1 MLRLRLQ
8 KAPLRILSQVRFQTT
23 QAARASSNGG
33 TAVVLINMG
42 GPSSVPETYDFLLRL
57 FSDKDLIPLG
67 PFQNAIAKFIAWR
80 RTPVIEKHYAEIGG
94 GSPIRKWS
102 EFQAEQAC
110 KRLDEL
116 SPSTAPHKPYV
127 AFRYANPLTPDTYA
141 QMQKDGVK
149 RAIAFSQYPQYS
161 LSTTGSSLNEIYRV
175 QKELDP
181 NKEIEWS
188 VIDRWPTHPGL
199 TKATAGNIKAQ
210 LEEYKKEGV
219 NPDDVTVLFS
229 AHSLPMEVVNKGD
242 PYPAEVAATTYAVMT
257 ELGFS
262 NPYKLVWQSQV
273 GPKPWLGAQT
283 QKMVDVYQAAKKP
296 VILVPV
302 AFTSDH
308 IETLHELDLEVRGE
322 AKHPELI
329 RRAESLNDNPLFLDA
344 MADIVHTHLRI
355 LDGDVTAAEVAKE
368 KGLQSKILR
377 IEGPG
382 AQGERGEFH
391 EAINASG

>member
-1 MLRLRLQ
+1 MLRLKTPARRLFSL
-8 KAPLRILSQVRFQTT
+8 LRRFQSTAT
-23 QAARASSNGG
+23 NSNG
-33 TAVVLINMG
+33 TAVVLVNMG
-42 GPSSVPETYDFLLRL
+42 GPSTVPETYDFLLRL

-67 PFQNAIAKFIAWR
+67 PFQGPLAKFIAWR
-80 RTPVIEKHYAEIGG
+80 RTPVIEKHYGEIGG

-102 EFQAEQAC
+102 ELQAAEAC
-110 KRLDEL
+110 KKLDAL
-116 SPSTAPHKPYV
+116 SPETAPHKPYV

-141 QMQKDGVK
+141 QMKKDGIK

-161 LSTTGSSLNEIYRV
+161 LSTTGSSLNELYRV
-175 QKELDP
+175 RKELDP
-181 NKEIEWS
+181 NEEIEWS

-199 TKATAGNIKAQ
+199 TKAMANNVKEQ
-210 LEEYKKEGV
+210 LAAYEKDGI
-219 NPDDVTVLFS
+219 NPDDVTILFS
-229 AHSLPMEVVNKGD
+229 AHSLPMEIVNKGD
-242 PYPAEVAATTYAVMT
+242 PYPAEVAATAYAVMT
-257 ELGFS
+257 NLGFS

-283 QKMVDVYQAAKKP
+283 QKMVDEYQKAKKP

-322 AKHPELI
+322 AEHPELI

-344 MADIVHTHLRI
+344 MADIVYTHLRI
-355 LDGDVTAAEVAKE
+355 LNGDVSAAEVAKG

-382 AQGERGEFH
+382 AQGERGAFH
-391 EAINASG
+391 QALNASG

>member
-1 MLRLRLQ
+1 MLRLKTPARRLFFQ
-8 KAPLRILSQVRFQTT
+8 ARRFQSTT
-23 QAARASSNGG
+23 TAANGNG
-33 TAVVLINMG
+33 TAVVLVNMG

-67 PFQNAIAKFIAWR
+67 PFQGPLAKFIAWR
-80 RTPVIEKHYAEIGG
+80 RTPVIEKHYGEIGG

-102 EFQAEQAC
+102 ELQAAEAC
-110 KRLDEL
+110 KKLDTL
-116 SPSTAPHKPYV
+116 SPETAPHKPYV

-141 QMQKDGVK
+141 QMKKDGIK

-161 LSTTGSSLNEIYRV
+161 LSTTGSSLNELYRV
-175 QKELDP
+175 RKELDP
-181 NKEIEWS
+181 NEEIEWS

-199 TKATAGNIKAQ
+199 TKAMANNIKEQ
-210 LEEYKKEGV
+210 LAAYQKEGV
-219 NPDDVTVLFS
+219 NPDDVTILFS

-242 PYPAEVAATTYAVMT
+242 PYPAEVAATAYAVMT
-257 ELGFS
+257 NLGFS

-283 QKMVDVYQAAKKP
+283 QKMVDEYQKEKKP
-296 VILVPV
+296 IILVPV

-322 AKHPELI
+322 AEHPELI

-355 LDGDVTAAEVAKE
+355 LNGDVTAAEVAKE

-382 AQGERGEFH
+382 AKGERGEFH